1 MSKQQADQFDRL
13 SRVSKVFER
22 TLELFEA
29 DAATARA
36 WLGHP
41 QRALG
46 GAVPLDLLGTEL
58 GARQVEDLIGR
69 LEHGVFT

>member
-1 MSKQQADQFDRL
+1 MQKRKAERL
-13 SRVSKVFER
+13 VRLLYIWRV
-22 TLELFEA
+22 TLELFEG

-36 WLGHP
+36 WLGRP
-41 QRALG
+41 QRGLG
-46 GAVPLDLLGTEL
+46 GRVPLGLLRTEL